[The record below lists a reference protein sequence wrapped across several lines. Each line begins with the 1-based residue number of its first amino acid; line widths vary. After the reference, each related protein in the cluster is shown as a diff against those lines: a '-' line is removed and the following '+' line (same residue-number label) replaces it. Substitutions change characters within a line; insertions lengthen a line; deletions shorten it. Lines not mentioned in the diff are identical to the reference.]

1 MKGLLDRRL
10 LWVGGKGGVGKT
22 SVSAALGVLAA
33 RRGKRVLVAS
43 TDPAHSLG
51 DVFDRELGDQA
62 TRILPGLDAMEID
75 PDIEVEA
82 HLARVTS
89 QMRRFA
95 VPRMM
100 DELERQMRLSRQSPG
115 TQEAALLER
124 ISRMITA
131 DDSDYD
137 LIIFDTAPTGHT
149 LRLLSLPEAMSAW
162 TEGLLS
168 HSRRSQELGKVL
180 KHLTPRK
187 GQDIDSPFADD
198 ADASMDELDERAR
211 DVANTLLA
219 RRRLFYQAR
228 RRITDAAYSA
238 FVFVLTP
245 ERLPILETGRAIKSL
260 EEAGIP
266 VAATLVNRVLPAEAG
281 GEFFAARRRQEAD
294 YLARIDRELAAW
306 PRPRLPWLAS
316 DIQGLEMLE
325 QLADALAA
333 TIEDEKG

>member
-1 MKGLLDRRL
+1 MRSLLSRRL

-22 SVSAALGVLAA
+22 SVSAALAVLAA
-33 RRGKRVLVAS
+33 RQGKSVLIAS

-51 DVFDRELGDQA
+51 DVFDRQLNDQP
-62 TRILPGLDAMEID
+62 TRIQPGLDAMEID

-100 DELERQMRLSRQSPG
+100 DELERQMQLSRQSPG

-124 ISRMITA
+124 ISRMITD
-131 DDSDYD
+131 DDSAYD

-168 HSRRSQELGKVL
+168 HNRKSEELGKVL
-180 KHLTPRK
+180 RHLTPRK
-187 GQDIDSPFADD
+187 GQGIDSPFADD
-198 ADASMDELDERAR
+198 ADASMGELDERSR
-211 DVANTLLA
+211 DVADTLLA

-228 RRITDAAYSA
+228 RRISDAQHSA
-238 FVFVLTP
+238 FLFVLTP
-245 ERLPILETGRAIKSL
+245 ERLPILETARAVKSL

-266 VAATLVNRVLPAEAG
+266 VAATLVNRVLPGEAG
-281 GEFFAARRRQEAD
+281 GEFFAARRQQEAE
-294 YLARIDRELAAW
+294 YLARIDEELAEW
-306 PRPRLPWLAS
+306 PRPRLPWFSS

-325 QLADALAA
+325 QLADALENALDNA
-333 TIEDEKG
+333 D

>member
-1 MKGLLDRRL
+1 MKALLNRRL

-22 SVSAALGVLAA
+22 SVSAALGMLAA

-51 DVFDRELGDQA
+51 DVFDRELGDQP

-124 ISRMITA
+124 ISRMIT
-131 DDSDYD
+131 DDSAPYD

-168 HSRRSQELGKVL
+168 HNRKSEELGKVL

-187 GQDIDSPFADD
+187 DQDIDSPFAEESSPSKE
-198 ADASMDELDERAR
+198 ALDERSR
-211 DVANTLLA
+211 DVAETLLA

-228 RRITDAAYSA
+228 RRITDAEHSA
-238 FVFVLTP
+238 FLFVLTA
-245 ERLPILETGRAIKSL
+245 ERLPILETRRAVASL
-260 EEAGIP
+260 EDAGIP
-266 VAATLVNRVLPAEAG
+266 VAGTLVNRVLPALAG
-281 GEFFAARRRQEAD
+281 GEFLAARREQEAD
-294 YLARIDRELAAW
+294 YLERIDRELAAW
-306 PRPRLPWLAS
+306 PRPRLPWLSS
-316 DIQGLEMLE
+316 DIQGLEML
-325 QLADALAA
+325 QRLADALDQSLQGD
-333 TIEDEKG
+333 TE